1 LVLPQQTVKE
11 HSDMNVAIIGS
22 GNVGRALA
30 TSISHA
36 GHQVTLTAGDTRHAE
51 SAAAKT
57 GVASATSNREAVAG
71 ADVVILAV
79 PTPAL
84 DEVLSDLGAYVDGK
98 IVVDATNPVSPDF
111 LPPTGTSAAEKIQT
125 RLPKAH
131 VVKAFN
137 TAFASRQAEPEV
149 NGEPTDGFVAGDN
162 EAAKSTV
169 LDLVGDI
176 GFRPVD
182 AGPLSMAHSL
192 EAMALLGISL
202 QIRNGGTWQSG
213 WRIVEPTAK
222 AA

>member
-1 LVLPQQTVKE
+1 
-11 HSDMNVAIIGS
+11 MRIAIIGS

-30 TSISHA
+30 TSLSGPAIRSPSRP
-36 GHQVTLTAGDTRHAE
+36 VTR
-51 SAAAKT
+51 SMPSPPQQRP
-57 GVASATSNREAVAG
+57 ASIRSVQPRGRRRRGRRDPCRAYAG
-71 ADVVILAV
+71 ARRGPERSRSTRGRHGRHRRHQPDDPRLSADRPV
-79 PTPAL
+79 P
-84 DEVLSDLGAYVDGK
+84 
-98 IVVDATNPVSPDF
+98 
-111 LPPTGTSAAEKIQT
+111 SAAEKIQT

-137 TAFASRQAEPEV
+137 TAFASRQADPEV

-169 LDLVGDI
+169 LGLVGDI

-202 QIRNGGTWQSG
+202 QIRNGGSWQSG
-213 WRIVEPTAK
+213 WRIVEPAAK
-222 AA
+222 AP